1 MLPLQRRTVAPHHL
15 DWRNGGRATLHAT
28 ETFDVVILGFDDRE
42 ERPEERLQ
50 RAFGIDLTTAQAL
63 LSGLPATVQRAVSRV
78 RAEYFRRALTMIG
91 AQAEVRDQNGATIA
105 PEPEPAPAAALTD
118 AAAFEA
124 FAEPAQHGGSI
135 AFDTTGRAPSPWRAD
150 PAAVDPMSQTMAMIA
165 PPADMPPPI
174 PEPTALGVRSIAPA
188 GAVLRGPAHATV
200 HEAPAAR
207 NANPRTARPVAT
219 ATVID
224 ARPPSRAPQA
234 EPAPYAVTE
243 RPTTERAF
251 AAVNPQ
257 AVSRGDAP
265 AWQRPA
271 AIAASPAAGPPLAAP
286 GMPTLGA
293 AGWSNAAALAT
304 SAAVA
309 VARAATSST
318 EAATPAATPALVT
331 NMPSGV
337 FDPPHEDARGHDEH
351 GLPRIFAP
359 RDPSSVFDPAPGAGN
374 DSGQRTPVASAG
386 MPDAPSA
393 ALPDFGF
400 VSIERSASGAAG
412 GFDLGPALDHAP
424 VQAPQSAALT
434 LDSDVNTAALRV
446 LSPWEQPSTRSMAE
460 PPGPALAA
468 EALGAQ
474 RPARA
479 RAARSPAAGG
489 RAAEPAG
496 QRARAARPGGRS
508 DSDERESPARRAAH
522 GAKPGARARGAT
534 DRGAEV
540 AAPANADT
548 RSFWETI
555 GEALALP
562 FSGTGPY
569 WIGAITAWS
578 AAVAVLGFFASPML
592 LLGAV
597 VMFFANTSVLAFACD
612 YYRVC
617 MWAPAVGE
625 DTLDRSPDFDPV
637 RLLNGYMKSGMHLML
652 FLIVSQIP
660 LIAWVGMSAAE
671 DGIEVLPE
679 LALHPLTWLLFLF
692 PYFYWPMG
700 VALTALHNDFAAV
713 WNLPAGLRAI
723 SRAPAEYTLIVGIG
737 MLTFAAAAVALFVL
751 SSALGITGVVISG
764 TLGFPLAVSHGIQG
778 ALMGHLLRA
787 RGEIFEQP

>member
-1 MLPLQRRTVAPHHL
+1 M
-15 DWRNGGRATLHAT
+15 HAA

-50 RAFGIDLTTAQAL
+50 RAFGIDRTTAQAL
-63 LSGLPATVQRAVSRV
+63 LSRLPATVQRSVSRV

-91 AQAEVRDQNGATIA
+91 AQSEVRDQDGTAVA
-105 PEPEPAPAAALTD
+105 PENELELTAAAAPAD

-124 FAEPAQHGGSI
+124 YAEPAQHGGSI

-150 PAAVDPMSQTMAMIA
+150 PAVDPMSQTMAMVA
-165 PPADMPPPI
+165 PPAHRPPPT
-174 PEPTALGVRSIAPA
+174 PEPTAFDVRSVAPA
-188 GAVLRGPAHATV
+188 AAVLRGPAHATV
-200 HEAPAAR
+200 HEAPTTL

-219 ATVID
+219 ATAID
-224 ARPPSRAPQA
+224 ARLPSRAPQA

-286 GMPTLGA
+286 GTPTVGV
-293 AGWSNAAALAT
+293 AGWSNAAAGAMP
-304 SAAVA
+304 APAVGA
-309 VARAATSST
+309 MARAARPSASPDP
-318 EAATPAATPALVT
+318 PAAIPALVT

-337 FDPPHEDARGHDEH
+337 FDPPREHAHAHDEH

-359 RDPSSVFDPAPGAGN
+359 RDPSSVFDPAPSTGN
-374 DSGQRTPVASAG
+374 DAGQRTPDASAR
-386 MPDAPSA
+386 MPGASSA

-424 VQAPQSAALT
+424 AQAPQGNALT

-479 RAARSPAAGG
+479 RAVRSPAAGG

-496 QRARAARPGGRS
+496 QRARAPRPASRS

-522 GAKPGARARGAT
+522 GAEGRPRARSAT
-534 DRGAEV
+534 DRGADV

-548 RSFWETI
+548 HSFWETI
-555 GEALALP
+555 GDALALP

-578 AAVAVLGFFASPML
+578 AAVAVLGFFASPMPV
-592 LLGAV
+592 LGAV

-617 MWAPAVGE
+617 LWAPAVGE
-625 DTLDRSPDFDPV
+625 DTLDRSPDFDPA

-723 SRAPAEYTLIVGIG
+723 CRAPAEYTLIVGIG
-737 MLTFAAAAVALFVL
+737 MMTFAAAAVALFVL

-787 RGEIFEQP
+787 RGEIFEQE